1 MSRRVLLHVGT
12 PKTGTS
18 HLQDVLFRNRGRLR
32 EHGVLYLADRFDA
45 HFLAALDLMQLRW
58 GGLEEQCIG
67 EWKKLAEGVRDFPGT
82 SIISHEILATASQ
95 AQATRAL
102 ESLGHPGA
110 EIHVVL
116 SIRDLV
122 RQIPAE
128 WQENVK
134 HRRELG
140 YGEFLSQLRD
150 DTRGKGVAPW
160 FWGAQEIPDILD
172 RWAGDL
178 PPERVHLVTV
188 PPPGGPPDLLWQRFS
203 SVLGL
208 DDLDL
213 DLAAERAN
221 PSLGVPET
229 ALLRRLNVRANKVVP
244 PTVYRPLVRELLA
257 HQTLSQRLVSP
268 RLTLPPDVHAW
279 AADLSASWV
288 RTLRDRGYEVTGDL
302 GDLVGAPP
310 VPPAA
315 YVDPDQPDEAQVA
328 DAALDAIT
336 ALVVENGRLVR
347 AEHDLAERLAE
358 TERALER
365 SYLRPTYRFREKVVR
380 WLQRNRAGLLALGAY
395 RRLRGRSSR
404 SA

>member
-1 MSRRVLLHVGT
+1 M
-12 PKTGTS
+12 
-18 HLQDVLFRNRGRLR
+18 
-32 EHGVLYLADRFDA
+32 
-45 HFLAALDLMQLRW
+45 
-58 GGLEEQCIG
+58 
-67 EWKKLAEGVRDFPGT
+67 
-82 SIISHEILATASQ
+82 
-95 AQATRAL
+95 
-102 ESLGHPGA
+102 
-110 EIHVVL
+110 L
-116 SIRDLV
+116 SVRDLV

-140 YGEFLSQLRD
+140 YGEFLRQLRD
-150 DTRGKGVAPW
+150 DSRGQGRRPVVL
-160 FWGAQEIPDILD
+160 G
-172 RWAGDL
+172 RAGD
-178 PPERVHLVTV
+178 PRH
-188 PPPGGPPDLLWQRFS
+188 PGPLGRRPAPGAGAPGDRAAPGRPARPALAAVQLAS
-203 SVLGL
+203 SGSTS
-208 DDLDL
+208 LDL

-244 PTVYRPLVRELLA
+244 PAVYRPLVRELLA
-257 HQTLSQRLVSP
+257 HQTLSQRLTSP

-288 RTLRDRGYEVTGDL
+288 GTLRERGYEVTGDL

-310 VPPAA
+310 VPAGA

-347 AEHDLAERLAE
+347 AEEDLAERLAE

-365 SYLRPTYRFREKVVR
+365 SYLRPTYRFREKAVR
-380 WLQRNRAGLLALGAY
+380 RLQRNRAGLLALRVY